1 MATKPTQ
8 KRKSVVA
15 PTRARKA
22 KKSIVEVKIEEE
34 LRVGIRELRQD
45 ASRIIDLVKS
55 GQSFLITEHGRPVAK
70 LNPLLGPTL
79 EDLIELGVIT
89 PATRKYDPAIDRPL
103 PNPGNIDLV
112 AALLADRAAARY

>member
-70 LNPLLGPTL
+70 LNPLQGPTL

-89 PATRKYDPAIDRPL
+89 PAARKYDPAIDKPL